1 MSHFFTGHRPYAS
14 LVTKPKCQGT
24 ESYSK
29 HASEPGIVPFLIGS
43 HTPEVRGIY
52 FFLYTHTLM
61 PNYIAAKT
69 TVLSQIIC
77 SEYHMY
83 CVNDSFHCHMGCQRR
98 YAMNTFIHLCLH
110 TRLAQAFCDLL
121 RYVMSQKWYLF
132 VMEALFLQNTNKKWY
147 GASRIAVF
155 HWPWMTF
162 GNAHRCSLF
171 HVWFFVQFCNKLT
184 RLWLTYSVAVDF

>member
-1 MSHFFTGHRPYAS
+1 MNLGWPQLSLFSCSRKEPLCISVTLFTGHRPYAC

-69 TVLSQIIC
+69 TVLSQI
-77 SEYHMY
+77 SV
-83 CVNDSFHCHMGCQRR
+83 VNTTC
-98 YAMNTFIHLCLH
+98 N
-110 TRLAQAFCDLL
+110 
-121 RYVMSQKWYLF
+121 V
-132 VMEALFLQNTNKKWY
+132 
-147 GASRIAVF
+147 
-155 HWPWMTF
+155 WMTHF
-162 GNAHRCSLF
+162 IVTWAARGVMLWTRSSICAYIHAWRRHSVTYYCMWCLRNGTCSWWRRCFYRTLIRSDMGP
-171 HVWFFVQFCNKLT
+171 
-184 RLWLTYSVAVDF
+184 AE